1 MGQIQKKERTL
12 KEHLIGGFIWGVFMF
27 IIMELFFKLVQK
39 EAITTKSILFGL
51 VWWIVIAGGVFGVLN
66 YYIAQLLKRRA
77 EKKGI
82 NPNN

>member
-1 MGQIQKKERTL
+1 MGQIQKIERTL
-12 KEHLIGGFIWGVFMF
+12 KQHLFGGFVWGVFMF
-27 IIMELFFKLVQK
+27 IIIEIVFKLMEN

-51 VWWIVIAGGVFGVLN
+51 VWWIVIAGGTFGVAN
-66 YYIAQLLKRRA
+66 YYIAQYLKKRA